1 MCPLLS
7 GSASEAGTNAGYMAG
22 KTTLKRLD
30 YGVGQ
35 GDWKA
40 TDQVGNDVSVSFA
53 LRLTAAA
60 H

>member
-1 MCPLLS
+1 
-7 GSASEAGTNAGYMAG
+7 
-22 KTTLKRLD
+22 
-30 YGVGQ
+30 VGQ

>member
-1 MCPLLS
+1 
-7 GSASEAGTNAGYMAG
+7 
-22 KTTLKRLD
+22 
-30 YGVGQ
+30 VGQ

-40 TDQVGNDVSVSFA
+40 TDQVGNDVGVSFA

>member
-1 MCPLLS
+1 V
-7 GSASEAGTNAGYMAG
+7 
-22 KTTLKRLD
+22 KRLD

-40 TDQVGNDVSVSFA
+40 TDQVSNEVGVSFA
-53 LRLTAAA
+53 LRLSAVA